1 MERPLPYSRQ
11 QIEDDDI
18 AAVVE
23 CLRSDF
29 LTTGPRV
36 EEFEAALREA
46 TGAEYVVACSN
57 GTAALHL
64 ASLTAELKP
73 SDHVIVPAVTFLA
86 TANAPHLAGASVT
99 FADVDPDTGL
109 MTVATLAEA
118 MKRAPNARAAF
129 PVHLNGAATDMP
141 ALRDL
146 TEASGLMLI
155 EDACHALATT
165 YSVQGQTGTIGDCRF
180 SSMAVFSFHP
190 VKAIAMGEGGA
201 VATNDPQF
209 ADHLRRLRNHGMV
222 RSPDRFRS
230 RELSHDASGQ
240 LNPWYYEM
248 PEPGFNYRVPDILCA
263 LGTSQLKKLDRMV
276 GRRRQLADLYD
287 RVLAPLAPWI
297 RPVPRQPG
305 VDSAFHLYVVLVDFE
320 GLKRSRATVM
330 NKLREEGIFSQV
342 HYTPVHLQPFYRA
355 KNPSLRLPGAEAY
368 YARALSLP
376 LFPGMTDAEVDRVV
390 AALCRATGISEAAAA
405 SR

>member
-18 AAVVE
+18 AAVVQ

-36 EEFEAALREA
+36 EEFEGALREA
-46 TGAEYVVACSN
+46 TGAEFIVACSN

-64 ASLTAELKP
+64 ASLAAELK
-73 SDHVIVPAVTFLA
+73 STDTVIVPAVTFLA
-86 TANAPHLAGASVT
+86 TANAPHLAGSSVV

-109 MTVATLAEA
+109 MTTATLAEA
-118 MKRAPNARAAF
+118 LKRCPGARAAF
-129 PVHLNGAATDMP
+129 PVHLNGAAADMP

-146 TEASGLMLI
+146 AETNGVMLI
-155 EDACHALATT
+155 EDACHALGTT
-165 YSVQGQTGTIGDCRF
+165 YTVQGQTGKIGDCRF

-201 VATNDPQF
+201 IATNDPQY
-209 ADHLRRLRNHGMV
+209 ADRLRRLRNHGMI
-222 RSPDRFRS
+222 RNPDRFNS
-230 RELSHDASGQ
+230 RDLSHDADGQ

-276 GRRRQLADLYD
+276 GRRRQLAGLYD
-287 RVLAPLAPWI
+287 KALAPLAPWI
-297 RPVPRQPG
+297 RPVPRPSG
-305 VDSAFHLYVVLVDFE
+305 IDSAFHLYVALVDFD

-330 NKLREEGIFSQV
+330 NKLREDGIFSQV
-342 HYTPVHLQPFYRA
+342 HYTPVHLQPYYRQMF
-355 KNPSLRLPGAEAY
+355 PSLRLPGADAY

-390 AALCRATGISEAAAA
+390 AALGRATGVHELAA
-405 SR
+405 RRQ